1 MGKLS
6 SKQVEEKVAADCGGK
21 YRGSLKSA
29 LGVKCRKRSQ
39 ENHQSWFMDRKVDWL
54 LPTTLASGKSERI
67 FHLEN
72 YLLVDHDLHPTN
84 QRKAV
89 VKIISTNRLMVNQ
102 GQKQASN
109 SDLQMFVEQA
119 PPAQQRT

>member
-6 SKQVEEKVAADCGGK
+6 SKQVEEKMAADCGDK
-21 YRGSLKSA
+21 YRESLKSA
-29 LGVKCRKRSQ
+29 LGIKCRKQSQ
-39 ENHQSWFMDRKVDWL
+39 ENHQSWFMDQKVDWP
-54 LPTTLASGKSERI
+54 LPTTLASEKRDKF

-102 GQKQASN
+102 AQKQASN